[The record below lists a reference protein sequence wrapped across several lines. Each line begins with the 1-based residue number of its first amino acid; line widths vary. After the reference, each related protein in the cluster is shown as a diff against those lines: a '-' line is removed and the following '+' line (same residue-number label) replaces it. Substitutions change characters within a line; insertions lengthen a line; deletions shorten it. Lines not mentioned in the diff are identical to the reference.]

1 MFRGSWSIDMALLT
15 DLSRILIPLE
25 TAENRRVRRSTDV
38 DGALEP
44 RCLRPRAPE
53 GTKGYQKL
61 PEFEFCGVA
70 GAKRR
75 SVITSGSNEP
85 WPWLARV
92 VTFCHPVLGA
102 RRERAYFNPKTEV
115 GRAEGR
121 RDFPSAFEQV
131 HPSIHLCPPKA
142 TKSHLRPPGLKF
154 CASVHP
160 AVIACG
166 FFTRPPGH

>member
-1 MFRGSWSIDMALLT
+1 MPRKNFTKEALSKPLAAMSPGPGWHE
-15 DLSRILIPLE
+15 LSP
-25 TAENRRVRRSTDV
+25 
-38 DGALEP
+38 
-44 RCLRPRAPE
+44 
-53 GTKGYQKL
+53 
-61 PEFEFCGVA
+61 F
-70 GAKRR
+70 
-75 SVITSGSNEP
+75 
-85 WPWLARV
+85 

-121 RDFPSAFEQV
+121 RYILSGFEQV
-131 HPSIHLCPPKA
+131 HQSIHLCPPKA
-142 TKSHLRPPGLKF
+142 TKSHLRPPELKY